1 MRPFTAATF
10 ISAVSASN
18 VAIYHRILHRDL
30 PAHPYLDRGSLDV
43 SSNPPTFVSSPDL
56 VDHLISFSG
65 VLESL
70 QDSNE
75 ALYQVALEHEGDT
88 SDALWDISSVKVC
101 HLSKASS
108 ETILFHLSGDQV
120 PKPFALDYFVSPI
133 PHDGS
138 CPQTK
143 SKKRFPPAASVKNF
157 SKNVKHLNTTVL
169 LRKAANPPLPELRAP
184 PPLTPEGE
192 VMKPQPEK
200 TFLQKYWMYI
210 GGFVL
215 VLLVSG
221 GPEEERPKRGGGDE
235 E

>member
-1 MRPFTAATF
+1 
-10 ISAVSASN
+10 
-18 VAIYHRILHRDL
+18 
-30 PAHPYLDRGSLDV
+30 
-43 SSNPPTFVSSPDL
+43 VSSPDI
-56 VDHLISFSG
+56 VDHLVFFSG

-70 QDSNE
+70 QYSNE
-75 ALYQVALEHEGDT
+75 ALYQIALEHEGDT
-88 SDALWDISSVKVC
+88 SDTQWDISSVKVC
-101 HLSKASS
+101 HLSKVSS
-108 ETILFHLSGDQV
+108 ETILLRLSADPV
-120 PKPFALDYFVSPI
+120 SKPFALHYFVSPI

-143 SKKRFPPAASVKNF
+143 SKERIFPATSVKNF
-157 SKNVKHLNTTVL
+157 SKNVKHLNTTVVL
-169 LRKAANPPLPELRAP
+169 SKTANPPLPELRAP

-215 VLLVSG
+215 ILLVSG
-221 GPEEERPKRGGGDE
+221 GPEEERPKRGGGGE